1 MSFSHSSQH
10 LTFSETAIPSLGEVR
25 ERNLP
30 AWGQAE
36 KKKKGK
42 EMTNQPP
49 HTPPNVHNANSFI
62 WFNDDVDNGVKL
74 HIMCL

>member
-36 KKKKGK
+36 KKERKRNDKP
-42 EMTNQPP
+42 TPT
-49 HTPPNVHNANSFI
+49 HTHHLMYIMPI
-62 WFNDDVDNGVKL
+62 LLWFNDDVDNGVKL